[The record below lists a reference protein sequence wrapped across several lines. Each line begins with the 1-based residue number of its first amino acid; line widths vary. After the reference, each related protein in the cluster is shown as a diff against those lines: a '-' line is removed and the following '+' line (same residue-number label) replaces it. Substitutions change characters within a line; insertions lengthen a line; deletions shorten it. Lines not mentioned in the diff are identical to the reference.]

1 MSENPIQQVPKELEE
16 RVNQIREM
24 IQTDTEEYARVPSM
38 RDIAREFNLSIE
50 EVAECIIYLPVD
62 EFCDY
67 ISFLSQYEWEMVS
80 HISEMKNKEMEMCED
95 EDDDEDYTL
104 LENFHFMT

>member
-1 MSENPIQQVPKELEE
+1 MVLTQSFTSFCGE
-16 RVNQIREM
+16 
-24 IQTDTEEYARVPSM
+24 

>member
-1 MSENPIQQVPKELEE
+1 MSENTIQQVPKELEE
-16 RVNQIREM
+16 RLNQIREM

-38 RDIAREFNLSIE
+38 RDIAREFNLSID